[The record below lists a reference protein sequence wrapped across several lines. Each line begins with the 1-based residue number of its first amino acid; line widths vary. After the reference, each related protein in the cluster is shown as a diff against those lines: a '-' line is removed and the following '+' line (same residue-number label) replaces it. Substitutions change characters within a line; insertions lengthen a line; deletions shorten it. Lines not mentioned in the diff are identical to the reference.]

1 MPTHSWRVLRVPER
15 SLRSPIRHVTD
26 RVRPTSQLAH
36 RGLHGHLST
45 PLICDTV
52 HPDDNLAVDNV
63 LMPEAFKMQ
72 FVPSFSSLFGLTR
85 RGLAKWVV
93 GG

>member
-1 MPTHSWRVLRVPER
+1 MRVPARQISNKDPPR
-15 SLRSPIRHVTD
+15 ST
-26 RVRPTSQLAH
+26 TSAPDACAAFVH
-36 RGLHGHLST
+36 RLHGHLST